1 MQLKENETGELA
13 FNISWLRP
21 KIIRDLYN
29 LNGTKFHKAPG
40 CNRKSFFLFNKAF
53 LRRISSGIFQPNMY
67 SIQIL

>member
-13 FNISWLRP
+13 SNISWLRP
-21 KIIRDLYN
+21 KTIRDLYN
-29 LNGTKFHKAPG
+29 LNGTKFHKAPAIA
-40 CNRKSFFLFNKAF
+40 SLFFFLIMKAF